1 MKTTL
6 YFTLTLFT
14 FTMLA
19 FVPNSFAQDA
29 TPEYVVRVIYFLP
42 NDLQPKPDIDN
53 ILDTKIKEAQQFY
66 ADQMEAHG
74 FERKTFRFEADAN
87 GNVLV
92 HHLRGDYNDLYYQ
105 DRSLGSLSK
114 VWTEVDK
121 HFDTSNNIYVIV
133 LESKDHYL
141 DGTNNNSS
149 GGFTLGR
156 GSGNSRNG
164 IALLPSVDLHAT
176 IHELGHA
183 FGLHHDSRVKV
194 KMIYTK
200 LSPARD
206 WMISS
211 FCAAEWLD
219 VNRYFNPTQKPFN
232 QNTSVQ
238 MRTPVLDSPPHA
250 IRLQFEVSDPDGLY
264 QAQLRKF
271 GDGSIIGYQRL
282 EDKTTTIV
290 EFVTTDL
297 IDINSVAIK
306 VMDKNGNFISVGFS
320 ININNLLAQT
330 EDITI
335 PDPNLASAV
344 RESLGLSPGDT
355 ITQINMLRL
364 TRFVVQRPITDL
376 TGLEH
381 AIRLRVLF
389 LEPNQIQDITPIS
402 KMKELK
408 FLVIKENNISNIQP
422 ISELAYLQDLVIREN
437 NIIDITPIASLRDL
451 VDLAILDNPVSDLT
465 PISSLTN
472 LHDLALYNLPVSDIS
487 TVRWGE
493 LVNLERLRIH
503 NSPLSDITPISSLT
517 NIKYLYMQ
525 ENNIVDISPLSEL
538 KELQYLSIV
547 LNQITDITPIT
558 TLKNLSNLE
567 LRRNQISNIRPISQ
581 MTNLKR
587 LDLSGNHIIDIKPVA
602 ELNDL
607 LWLELSGNQIS
618 DISALSDLTN
628 IKRLRLVGNQI
639 VDVNPLAGLKK
650 VEELQLANNQI
661 SDVSPLIGLLNLRF
675 LNLVNNPIKNRK
687 PLLAL
692 LRKNPDI
699 KIYLKNHR
707 EPLPVTLSHFRAEH
721 TDAGV
726 VLKWTTQSEVD
737 NAGFYIYRSETKEGE
752 FKAVNP
758 TLIQGAGTT
767 GERNNYTWTD
777 TTAKPNTVYYYRIED
792 VSHAGVREQLVTV
805 RLRGL
810 VSASGKLTTRWADLK
825 MQK

>member
-1 MKTTL
+1 MKITHFFIL
-6 YFTLTLFT
+6 ILLT

-19 FVPNSFAQDA
+19 FVQNSFAQDDS
-29 TPEYVVRVIYFLP
+29 PEYVVRVIYFLP

-92 HHLRGDYNDLYYQ
+92 HHLNGDYNDLYYQ
-105 DRSLGSLSK
+105 DGSSLAKLRP
-114 VWTEVDK
+114 EVDK

-141 DGTNNNSS
+141 DGTKHNSS
-149 GGFTLGR
+149 GGFILGR
-156 GSGNSRNG
+156 GSGNSLNG

-194 KMIYTK
+194 KMIYTE

-219 VNRYFNPTQKPFN
+219 VHRYFNPTQKPFN

-264 QAQLRKF
+264 QAQLK
-271 GDGSIIGYQRL
+271 SNNIIGYQRL
-282 EDKTTTIV
+282 DDKTTTIV

-320 ININNLLAQT
+320 INITNLLAQT

-344 RESLGLSPGDT
+344 RESLNLSPSDT

-364 TRFVVQRPITDL
+364 THFVVPERQITDL

-389 LEPNQIQDITPIS
+389 LGPNQIHDITPIS

-422 ISELAYLQDLVIREN
+422 VSELAYLEELIIREN

-451 VDLAILDNPVSDLT
+451 VELAILDNPVSDLT

-472 LHDLALYNLPVSDIS
+472 LQILQLYNLPVSDIS
-487 TVRWGE
+487 TVRWRE
-493 LVNLERLRIH
+493 LVNLESIRIH
-503 NSPLSDITPISSLT
+503 NSPLSDITPLSSLT

-581 MTNLKR
+581 MTNLKG
-587 LDLSGNHIIDIKPVA
+587 LTLAGNQIIDIKPVA
-602 ELNDL
+602 ELNNL
-607 LWLELSGNQIS
+607 LGLGLSGNQIS

-628 IKRLRLVGNQI
+628 IKSLRLVGNQI

-650 VEELQLANNQI
+650 IEELQLANNQI

-675 LNLVNNPIKNRK
+675 LNLVKNPIKNRK

-699 KIYLKNHR
+699 KIYLKNHD

-726 VLKWTTQSEVD
+726 ILNWTTESEVD
-737 NAGFYIYRSETKEGE
+737 NAGFYIYRSETKDGE
-752 FKAVNP
+752 FKVVNP
-758 TLIQGAGTT
+758 TMIQGAGTT

-792 VSHAGVREQLVTV
+792 VSHAGVREQLATV

-810 VSASGKLTTRWADLK
+810 VSARGKLTTIWADLK
-825 MQK
+825 TQE